1 MLYNIFGGYFMSKD
15 LNIALLLDFYGEML
29 TEKQRDMVEL
39 YYNEDLSL
47 GEIAETVKIT
57 RQGVRDSIKRGEQQL
72 FELEKK
78 LGLVE
83 KFMKYSELLDNID
96 EYAKNINK
104 ESTTYNYSRTI
115 SVNAQKII
123 ECVRQSKEI
132 V

>member
-1 MLYNIFGGYFMSKD
+1 MSKD

-39 YYNEDLSL
+39 YYDEDLSL

>member
-1 MLYNIFGGYFMSKD
+1 MSKD

-39 YYNEDLSL
+39 YYDEDLSL

-57 RQGVRDSIKRGEQQL
+57 RLGVRDSIKRGEQQL

>member
-1 MLYNIFGGYFMSKD
+1 MSKD

-39 YYNEDLSL
+39 YYDEDLSL

-83 KFMKYSELLDNID
+83 KFLKYSELLDKID

-115 SVNAQKII
+115 SVNAQNII

>member
-1 MLYNIFGGYFMSKD
+1 MSKD

-39 YYNEDLSL
+39 YYDEDLSL

-115 SVNAQKII
+115 SVNAQNII

>member
-1 MLYNIFGGYFMSKD
+1 MSKD

-39 YYNEDLSL
+39 YYDEDLSL

-115 SVNAQKII
+115 SVNAQKIS

-132 V
+132 E

>member
-1 MLYNIFGGYFMSKD
+1 MSKD

>member
-1 MLYNIFGGYFMSKD
+1 MANNVEIT
-15 LNIALLLDFYGEML
+15 ILLDFYGEML

-39 YYNEDLSL
+39 YYDEDLSL

-83 KFMKYSELLDNID
+83 KFMKYSELLDSID